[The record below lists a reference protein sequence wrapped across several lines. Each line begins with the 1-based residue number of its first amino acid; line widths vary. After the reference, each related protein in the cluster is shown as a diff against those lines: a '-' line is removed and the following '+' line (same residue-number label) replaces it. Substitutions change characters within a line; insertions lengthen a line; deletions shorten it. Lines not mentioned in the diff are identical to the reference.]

1 MRRRKLLWHIFP
13 SYLLITIVA
22 VTAVSWYSFDAVRRF
37 YLEETAAALT
47 ARARLL
53 EERARPLTAR
63 SDADALDSL
72 AKELGAA
79 VSTRITVIAPNGV
92 VIADSEED
100 PAVMDNHGDRPEIV
114 QAMTGEVGR
123 SSRYSYTLETS
134 MMYVAVPISAET
146 GIAGVV
152 RTAVPLTAVE
162 DQLRTIRTRIALA
175 ALLLLALSA
184 VVSLAV
190 SRRIA
195 RPLHQMQLGAE
206 RFAKGDLEHTVPVPD
221 SAEFASL
228 AESLNTMATELDER
242 IRAVVQQKAEQEA
255 VFAGMTEG
263 VVAVDREGRI
273 ITLNRAAARMFGIEP
288 DTARGRAMQEV
299 IRSTGLHEIA
309 GAALDGEGP
318 IERQMAVGGP
328 DERIIEAHAAPLR
341 TDGQEISGAV
351 IVLNDVTKLHRLE
364 NVRKDFVANVSH
376 ELRTPI
382 TSIKGFVETLRD
394 GLDGDAGQNARFL
407 EIIAKHVD
415 RLNAIIEDLLYL
427 SRIEED
433 TEQTNIV
440 LEHHPV
446 ADLLRQTI
454 DTCVAAAAQKS
465 VEVRLSADESLT
477 ARVSWQLMGHAIANL
492 LDNAIKYSDAGG
504 VVDVEAAGDGG
515 EVVISVRDH
524 GTGIAEEHQSRIFE
538 RFYQVDKSRS
548 REMGGTGLGL
558 SIAKHIVHA
567 HGGTIAVQSILNQG
581 STFSIHL
588 PANGRLPNEAGS

>member
-1 MRRRKLLWHIFP
+1 MRRRKLLWHLFP
-13 SYLLITIVA
+13 SYLLITVIA

-53 EERARPLTAR
+53 EERARPLTGR

-79 VSTRITVIAPNGV
+79 VSTRITVISPDGV
-92 VIADSEED
+92 VLADSEED

-114 QAMTGEVGR
+114 QALTGEVGK
-123 SSRYSYTLETS
+123 SSRYSYTLQTN
-134 MMYVAVPISAET
+134 MMYVAVPISSET

-162 DQLRTIRTRIALA
+162 EQLRAVRTRIALA
-175 ALLLLALSA
+175 ALFLLVLSA
-184 VVSLAV
+184 AVSLAV

-206 RFAKGDLEHTVPVPD
+206 RFAGGDFAHDVPVPRP
-221 SAEFASL
+221 AEFASL
-228 AESLNTMATELDER
+228 AESMNRMAADLDAR
-242 IRAVVQQKAEQEA
+242 IRTVVQQKAEQET

-263 VVAVDREGRI
+263 VVAVDRGERI
-273 ITLNRAAARMFGIEP
+273 ITLNRAAARMFGIEA
-288 DTARGRAMQEV
+288 DAARGRAMQEV
-299 IRSTGLHEIA
+299 IRSTGFHEIA

-318 IERQMAVGGP
+318 IERQMAVGAP
-328 DERIIEAHAAPLR
+328 DERILEAHAAPLR
-341 TDGQEISGAV
+341 NDDQGISGAV
-351 IVLNDVTKLHRLE
+351 IVLNDVTKLRKLE

-394 GLDGDAGQNARFL
+394 GLDGDADQSRRFL
-407 EIIAKHVD
+407 EIIGKHVD
-415 RLNAIIEDLLYL
+415 RLNAIVEDLLYL
-427 SRIEED
+427 SRIEKD
-433 TEQTNIV
+433 TEQTSIV

-446 ADLLRQTI
+446 ADLLKQSI
-454 DTCVAAAAQKS
+454 DSCGPAAAQKN
-465 VEVRLSADESLT
+465 VEIRLSADESLK
-477 ARVSWQLMGHAIANL
+477 ARVNRQLIEHALANL
-492 LDNAIKYSDAGG
+492 LDNAIKYSDTGG
-504 VVDVEAAGDGG
+504 VVDVEAAGDDG
-515 EVVISVRDH
+515 EIVISVRDR

-567 HGGTIAVQSILNQG
+567 HGGTITVQSVLNQG
-581 STFSIHL
+581 STFSI
-588 PANGRLPNEAGS
+588 RLPRDGRRYERSNG

>member
-1 MRRRKLLWHIFP
+1 MRRRKLLWNLFP
-13 SYLLITIVA
+13 SYLLITVVA

-53 EERARPLTAR
+53 EERARTLTER
-63 SDADALDSL
+63 SDVDALDSL

-100 PAVMDNHGDRPEIV
+100 PAVMDNHADRPEIV
-114 QAMTGEVGR
+114 QAMTGEVGK
-123 SSRYSYTLETS
+123 SSRYSYTLETN
-134 MMYVAVPISAET
+134 MMYVAVPISSET

-162 DQLRTIRTRIALA
+162 DQLGAIRTRIVLA
-175 ALLLLALSA
+175 ALLLLAFSA
-184 VVSLAV
+184 AVSLAV

-195 RPLHQMQLGAE
+195 RPLHQMQLGAK

-221 SAEFASL
+221 SAELASL
-228 AESLNTMATELDER
+228 AESLNTMATELSER

-263 VVAVDREGRI
+263 VVAVDGEERI
-273 ITLNRAAARMFGIEP
+273 ITLNRAAARMFGIEA
-288 DTARGRAMQEV
+288 DVARGRAMQEI
-299 IRSTGLHEIA
+299 IRSTAFHEIA

-318 IERQMAVGGP
+318 IERQVAVGAP
-328 DERIIEAHAAPLR
+328 DERILEAHAAPLR
-341 TDGQEISGAV
+341 NDNQEISGTV
-351 IVLNDVTKLHRLE
+351 IVLNDVTKLRRLE

-394 GLDGDAGQNARFL
+394 GLDGDADQNRRFL
-407 EIIAKHVD
+407 EIIGKHVD
-415 RLNAIIEDLLYL
+415 RLDAIIEDLLYL

-433 TEQTNIV
+433 TGHTSIV

-446 ADLLRQTI
+446 ADLLKETI
-454 DTCVAAAAQKS
+454 DSCAPAAAQKNI
-465 VEVRLSADESLT
+465 EIKLSADESLT
-477 ARVSWQLMGHAIANL
+477 ARVNRQLIGHAIANL
-492 LDNAIKYSDAGG
+492 LDNAIKYSDTGG
-504 VVDVEAAGDGG
+504 VVDVAAAGDGG
-515 EVVISVRDH
+515 EVVISVRDR

-581 STFSIHL
+581 STFSIRL
-588 PANGRLPNEAGS
+588 PANGRLPDKAGS